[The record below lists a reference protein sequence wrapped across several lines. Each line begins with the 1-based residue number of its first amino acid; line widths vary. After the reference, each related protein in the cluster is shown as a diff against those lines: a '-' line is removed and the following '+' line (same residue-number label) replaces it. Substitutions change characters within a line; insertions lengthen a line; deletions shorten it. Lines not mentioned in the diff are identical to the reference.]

1 MVLVAPLPRMPPG
14 KEQAMAVAQN
24 DRPITRADDR
34 CDSARGQVVGLVR
47 SLLLL
52 ALAALAIL
60 GLLPAVVAAQAAATL

>member
-1 MVLVAPLPRMPPG
+1 VVLVAPLPPDASRH
-14 KEQAMAVAQN
+14 KEQAMAVDRA
-24 DRPITRADDR
+24 DRPRRIGLVI
-34 CDSARGQVVGLVR
+34 SLVR

>member
-1 MVLVAPLPRMPPG
+1 
-14 KEQAMAVAQN
+14 MAVDRA
-24 DRPITRADDR
+24 DRPRRIGLVI
-34 CDSARGQVVGLVR
+34 SLVR